1 MAHIIGHGRYA
12 HETYPERSGLGAQ
25 GPQGTQGNQ
34 GAQGPQGT
42 QGSQASVTEANVR
55 AALALSTGPVTIN
68 NQNLTNVKIGSLNG
82 VVNDGSSGATK
93 NINWSAGA
101 AHLLTLTANCTL
113 TFTVPPGPCTLSI
126 KLIQDVTG
134 GWLVTWPTMY
144 WPNGSPPTLTTTPS
158 SGMDLVTLWYDGVN
172 FYGLGTANNLV
183 SV

>member
-101 AHLLTLTANCTL
+101 AHRLTLQRTARSHSQYRPDRARYQSNSFKMSLADGSSPGQQCT
-113 TFTVPPGPCTLSI
+113 GR
-126 KLIQDVTG
+126 
-134 GWLVTWPTMY
+134 
-144 WPNGSPPTLTTTPS
+144 
-158 SGMDLVTLWYDGVN
+158 
-172 FYGLGTANNLV
+172 TAHRQL
-183 SV
+183 